1 METLFF
7 TGTLIVSSINHIL
20 WHSQPS
26 PEQLEREAYWARQI
40 RLWDIQRKNENKSK
54 HL

>member
-7 TGTLIVSSINHIL
+7 TGTLIASGINHIL
-20 WHSQPS
+20 CHSQPS

-40 RLWDIQRKNENKSK
+40 RIWKNQREQEQK